1 MDEKNNHLKS
11 FERLVN
17 IMKKLLSPGGCPWDR
32 EQSHDSLKPYI
43 IEESYEVCDAIDR
56 GDYDNLKEE
65 LGDVALQIVFHAE
78 LARRAGLF
86 DISDV
91 LNGISDKMV
100 NRHPHVFGDLK
111 VKDSKEVLANWE
123 EIKKKEKSRKRKIP
137 ASILDGMPKNMPAL
151 ATAWRIQERA
161 SNVGFDWE
169 KPEQVWEK
177 VQEELEEFSVASR
190 EKKQEDM
197 EEEFGDL
204 LFSLVNLSRFI
215 DINPEHALRKTILK
229 FDQRFRHV
237 ERRAEENGQNLG
249 DMTLA
254 EMDEYWNEAK
264 DKNKIKND

>member
-1 MDEKNNHLKS
+1 MDKKNKQIMA

-17 IMKKLLSPGGCPWDR
+17 IMTKLLDPDGCPWDR
-32 EQSHDSLKPYI
+32 EQNHDSLKPYI

-56 GDYDNLKEE
+56 GDMDDLKEE

-91 LNGISDKMV
+91 LNGICDKMV
-100 NRHPHVFGDLK
+100 RRHPHVFGDLNF
-111 VKDSKEVLANWE
+111 KDSKEVLANWE
-123 EIKKKEKSRKRKIP
+123 EIKKKEKSRIKKRP

-161 SNVGFDWE
+161 ANVGFDWE

-177 VQEELEEFSVASR
+177 VQEELEEFSEACR
-190 EKKQEDM
+190 DKKQEDM

-204 LFSLVNLSRFI
+204 LFSLVNMSRFI

-237 ERRAEENGQNLG
+237 ERRADENGQKLG
-249 DMTLA
+249 DMTLD
-254 EMDEYWNEAK
+254 EMDIFWDEAK
-264 DKNKIKND
+264 GKEKDKD